1 MRNKNYHFSGVIAN
15 NERVIYE
22 PFDSNL
28 IVWIGVDFALKMYFR
43 SIQNWWISQ
52 LWRWWRIK
60 IAFNGSHIAV
70 NVKFDFRRVLNL
82 LEKKIEEKKTWIKKS
97 ILLNGILD
105 FEMRQRRITTTMMT
119 TTWEKR
125 IAHLS
130 LFDLCTKHLEKKI
143 MLNHNR
149 LVSKYTHKSH
159 KCSTTLELSCN
170 EARNQTCK

>member
-1 MRNKNYHFSGVIAN
+1 MIRSKLIQNMYKLNLQFKHIWILSTENQSLNTKMAEKKEPCERWMRNKNYHFSGVIAN

-82 LEKKIEEKKTWIKKS
+82 LEK
-97 ILLNGILD
+97 
-105 FEMRQRRITTTMMT
+105 R
-119 TTWEKR
+119 
-125 IAHLS
+125 
-130 LFDLCTKHLEKKI
+130 
-143 MLNHNR
+143 
-149 LVSKYTHKSH
+149 
-159 KCSTTLELSCN
+159 
-170 EARNQTCK
+170 